1 VRVAAFLRRFV
12 VKGSPKIIADLNKLL
27 KNELTAINQYFL
39 HARMMKHWG
48 FERLGKKIYEESIGE
63 MKHADVLTQ
72 RILMLDG
79 LPNLQDLGRLG
90 IGEAVPECLKSD
102 LKLES
107 TARKDVVA
115 AIALFEVEKDY
126 VSREIAVRI
135 LEDAEEHIDF
145 LETEIALIDK
155 VGVQNYLQT
164 QIGEGKEP

>member
-1 VRVAAFLRRFV
+1 MQGDPTVIQHLQAQ
-12 VKGSPKIIADLNKLL
+12 L

-39 HARMMKHWG
+39 HYRMFKHWG
-48 FERLGKKIYEESIGE
+48 LDKLAKKEYEESIGE
-63 MKHADVLTQ
+63 MKHADTLMQ

-90 IGEAVPECLKSD
+90 IGETVPECLASD

-107 TARKDVVA
+107 TARTDVVT
-115 AIALFEVEKDY
+115 AISLFEKEKDF
-126 VSREIAVRI
+126 VCREIAVRI

-145 LETEIALIDK
+145 LETEIGLIDK
-155 VGVQNYLQT
+155 VGLQNYLQS

>member
-1 VRVAAFLRRFV
+1 MQ
-12 VKGSPKIIADLNKLL
+12 GSPKIIADLNKLL

-63 MKHADVLTQ
+63 MKHADTLMQ
-72 RILMLDG
+72 RVLMLDG
-79 LPNLQDLGRLG
+79 LPNLQDLGRLN
-90 IGEAVPECLKSD
+90 IGENVPECLKAD

-107 TARKDVVA
+107 AARLDVVS
-115 AIALFEVEKDY
+115 AITLFEIEKDY

-145 LETEIALIDK
+145 LETEIGLIDK

-164 QIGEGKEP
+164 QIGEGKED

>member
-1 VRVAAFLRRFV
+1 
-12 VKGSPKIIADLNKLL
+12 VKASKQIIAELNKLL

-63 MKHADVLTQ
+63 MKHADTLMQ

-90 IGEAVPECLKSD
+90 IGETVPECLKSD

-107 TARKDVVA
+107 AARTEVVT
-115 AIALFEVEKDY
+115 AIALFETEKDF

-135 LEDAEEHIDF
+135 LEDAETHIDF
-145 LETEIALIDK
+145 LETEIGLVEKVAL
-155 VGVQNYLQT
+155 QNYLQS

>member
-1 VRVAAFLRRFV
+1 M
-12 VKGSPKIIADLNKLL
+12 KGNPQVITALNKLL

-63 MKHADVLTQ
+63 MKHADTLMQ
-72 RILMLDG
+72 RILLLDG

-107 TARKDVVA
+107 AARTDVVSA
-115 AIALFEVEKDY
+115 VALFEKEKDF

-145 LETEIALIDK
+145 LETEIGLLEK
-155 VGVQNYLQT
+155 VGVQNYLQN
-164 QIGEGKEP
+164 QIGEGKED